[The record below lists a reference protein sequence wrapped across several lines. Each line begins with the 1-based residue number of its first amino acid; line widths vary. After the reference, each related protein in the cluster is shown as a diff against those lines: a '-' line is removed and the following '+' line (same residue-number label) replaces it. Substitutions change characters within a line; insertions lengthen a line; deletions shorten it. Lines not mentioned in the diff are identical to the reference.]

1 MALKIKVCGMRNPDN
16 IRELIQLNPEYLGF
30 IFHPLS
36 KRYIGANIPSEIQ
49 RLIPETI
56 QKVGVFVDESPESLI
71 NKYRISNLDMVQ
83 LHGSESPKYCQ
94 RLRDLHITV
103 IKAFSITPEFD
114 FGKVQPYEDACDYYL
129 FDSAGVL
136 RGGNGLK
143 FDWEKLNQYQ
153 GNKPFFLSGG
163 IQPPDIVSIK
173 YLDHKRLYAIDV
185 NSGFETEPGI
195 KDISNL
201 GSFIKDLRN

>member
-30 IFHPLS
+30 IFHPMS
-36 KRYIGANIPSEIQ
+36 KRYIGANIPAEIQ
-49 RLIPETI
+49 RLIPDTI

-201 GSFIKDLRN
+201 ESFLKDLRN